1 MGRLQSKEV
10 ELSWLGGVE
19 LLAAVVLSRDSWL
32 GGVAALRA
40 ALSGDE
46 ASAARRRAC
55 KRRTG
60 RGAESGEAAPNMALC
75 SSSTAASSA
84 ASFSARASQDICAE

>member
-1 MGRLQSKEV
+1 LQSRQV

-19 LLAAVVLSRDSWL
+19 LLSWL

-60 RGAESGEAAPNMALC
+60 RGAESGEAAP
-75 SSSTAASSA
+75 STAL
-84 ASFSARASQDICAE
+84 